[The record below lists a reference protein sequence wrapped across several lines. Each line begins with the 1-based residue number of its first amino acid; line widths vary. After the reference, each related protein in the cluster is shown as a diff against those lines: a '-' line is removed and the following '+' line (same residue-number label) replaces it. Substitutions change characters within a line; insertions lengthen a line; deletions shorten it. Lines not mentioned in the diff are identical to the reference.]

1 MNSSDQGSMQGTPAG
16 NIEGNNPS
24 SHQNQQS
31 SIWADA
37 EDNVDI
43 GIDGFSY
50 GEVRRVERPKGD
62 DGNRQSGG
70 EQFDRGARQG
80 GD

>member
-1 MNSSDQGSMQGTPAG
+1 MQGIPAG
-16 NIEGNNPS
+16 NNEGNNQS

-37 EDNVDI
+37 EEPLDI

-50 GEVRRVERPKGD
+50 GEVRRVDRPRED
-62 DGNRQSGG
+62 NDGNRQSAD
-70 EQFDRGARQG
+70 QGARQG
-80 GD
+80 GGEI

>member
-16 NIEGNNPS
+16 NIEGNNQS

-50 GEVRRVERPKGD
+50 GEVRRVERPKGIE
-62 DGNRQSGG
+62 GNRQSDGDG
-70 EQFDRGARQG
+70 SRQG
-80 GD
+80 GNS